1 MRALKASISHFWE
14 VRQMY
19 RMLCGDLRRLFSSK
33 LFYLGLIFY
42 AFLYTAINPFIMWI
56 INMFIHQKPDFA
68 DMEIKGQPGT
78 AAIAIAVFVTAFVM
92 KEFTDGAVR
101 NKLSSGAKR
110 IDIYFSSVLTMIVA
124 TIAIQAVSIVSLLIS
139 GNVFLA
145 GFVTPL
151 TDILQINVVYLIAA
165 ISLTIFDVTL
175 VFIFAGNNASLFTAP
190 FIAVAMKFVA
200 MMVLEDLYP
209 ESGEVLIS
217 GTRLAVFGF
226 IDKYIPYMHLIDF
239 PRFNWSAYII
249 GGAVLSA
256 VSLILGIVIFEK
268 KDLK

>member
-1 MRALKASISHFWE
+1 
-14 VRQMY
+14 MY

-42 AFLYTAINPFIMWI
+42 SFLYTAINPLIMWI